1 MLNNR
6 ICDFLVVIAIAL
18 VSFSAMAKPQMVEIK
33 LVSIEAK
40 KVTEKDGD
48 ELYFAT
54 SSYPSTDNPQ
64 ILRVPMYPV
73 HWLSKDLSKVK
84 NVTLWEGVVV
94 DNSSTLLIFSLLEQD
109 ASLFETDDHLGSAQL
124 KITNLD
130 GKVTK
135 TWGQPKFKDQPK
147 VESRPGNEYIMFGDN
162 GEYIVKFKVSIQAQ

>member
-6 ICDFLVVIAIAL
+6 ICHFLVVTAIAL
-18 VSFSAMAKPQMVEIK
+18 VSLSAMAKPQMVEIK

-54 SSYPSTDNPQ
+54 SSYPSKDNPQ

-73 HWLSKDLSKVK
+73 YWRSKDLSKVK
-84 NVTLWEGVVV
+84 DVTLWKGVVV
-94 DNSSTLLIFSLLEQD
+94 DDSSTLLIFSLLEQD
-109 ASLFETDDHLGSAQL
+109 ASLLETEDHIGSAQL
-124 KITNLD
+124 KIINVG

-135 TWGQPKFKDQPK
+135 AWGQPKFKDQPK

-162 GEYIVKFKVSIQAQ
+162 SEYIVKFKVSMQAQ